1 MRKIIR
7 GANLERSGIWF
18 GVFEDVEWQLDIKI
32 RSQGKVPAGDID
44 LGVINI

>member
-18 GVFEDVEWQLDIKI
+18 GVFEDVEW
-32 RSQGKVPAGDID
+32 A
-44 LGVINI
+44 LGY